1 MELYKNNARLESLLL
16 FFIIVLPFN
25 RVLAIDF
32 GLLNLS
38 LSEIVIIFGG
48 VAVLMDESRAFILRR
63 NYGKYLICMILF
75 IIACILSLVNI
86 SDLFVG
92 FRFIFSAMIKFL
104 EFFFVAGVLIYSAN
118 KTKFLE
124 LYIYM
129 MVLSAVVALFQ
140 ISVGSGGDYEG
151 NITGTFKFRN
161 EFIFYVLPAALLSLM
176 FFMIKKQTK
185 FIIFYFLIALAILL
199 SRGRTGL
206 FVLIFCSLLMVL
218 VWYRTDISKILVILM
233 SIFLVGIAA
242 FWLLP
247 ANITDELQY
256 RYLEAY
262 ALEQEGDTGS
272 SIVREVMFWN
282 GIDKFKESPLIGHG
296 AGDFLSISEEFVELR
311 FFGIDKLQPHN
322 SFLGLLV
329 EVALI
334 GVIPIFFLIFMI
346 LKTNKNA
353 DGFKNKTFNLY
364 RILILG
370 ILINLAFFDGLF
382 RELLWFILPF
392 GLHYPPVHR
401 VKNL

>member
-1 MELYKNNARLESLLL
+1 
-16 FFIIVLPFN
+16 
-25 RVLAIDF
+25 
-32 GLLNLS
+32 
-38 LSEIVIIFGG
+38 
-48 VAVLMDESRAFILRR
+48 
-63 NYGKYLICMILF
+63 
-75 IIACILSLVNI
+75 
-86 SDLFVG
+86 
-92 FRFIFSAMIKFL
+92 
-104 EFFFVAGVLIYSAN
+104 
-118 KTKFLE
+118 
-124 LYIYM
+124 
-129 MVLSAVVALFQ
+129 
-140 ISVGSGGDYEG
+140 
-151 NITGTFKFRN
+151 
-161 EFIFYVLPAALLSLM
+161 
-176 FFMIKKQTK
+176 
-185 FIIFYFLIALAILL
+185 
-199 SRGRTGL
+199 
-206 FVLIFCSLLMVL
+206 
-218 VWYRTDISKILVILM
+218 M